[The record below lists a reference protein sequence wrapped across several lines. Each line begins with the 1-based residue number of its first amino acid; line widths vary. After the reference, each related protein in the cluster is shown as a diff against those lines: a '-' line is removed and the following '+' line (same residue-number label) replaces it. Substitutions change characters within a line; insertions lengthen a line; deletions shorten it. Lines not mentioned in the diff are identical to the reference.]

1 MDRDIINIKLE
12 NELDIV
18 LAYKRAMQLSHLCGM
33 ALANQTKFATA
44 VSEISRNVLEHVG
57 HGNIKYSIVEKE
69 GRLYLEGLVSDRG
82 RGILNVEELMQQ
94 RLQPYNAKGWGIYN
108 SRKLVEQ
115 FSIQSEYE
123 KGTRVYLRKL
133 IPSNHPPITQAII
146 RGWIEQFKND
156 DDISPYAEIKNQNM
170 QLIELLD
177 QLREKNIEVEYQLEE
192 IKRLNKELQTS
203 NLEISGLLEER
214 DKNNEQLISI
224 NQELDKF
231 AHIVSHDLKAPLYN
245 IFSLAHIIEE
255 EVQENNLIE
264 IDKTVR
270 MIKKQ
275 ASQMEKFISD
285 VLLYSTAGRH
295 NISKE
300 EVNLPELLQ
309 SILKTII
316 IPPHIKVIVQPDLP
330 HLFTEKIYLQQIFT
344 NLISNAI
351 KFNDKPLGRIAI
363 NYRYAQN
370 LLQFEVA
377 DNGPGIPLNEQ
388 EKIFKAYETGT
399 MHRNTSTGLGLSI
412 IDKII
417 QLKQTAFWVESKG
430 NNGAAF
436 KFTWPATDILKAS
449 MID

>member
-1 MDRDIINIKLE
+1 MDRDILSIKLE

-18 LAYKRAMQLSHLCGM
+18 LAYKRAIQLSGLCGM

-57 HGNIKYSIVEKE
+57 LGDIKYSIVENQ
-69 GRLYLEGLVSDRG
+69 GCLYLEGLVSDRG
-82 RGILNVEELMQQ
+82 RGISNIEETLRQQ
-94 RLQPYNAKGWGIYN
+94 RQPYSSKGWGIYN

-133 IPSNHPPITQAII
+133 IPSHHPPITLAII
-146 RGWIEQFKND
+146 RSWIEQFKND
-156 DDISPYAEIKNQNM
+156 EDISPYAEIKNQNM
-170 QLIELLD
+170 QLIKLLD
-177 QLREKNIEVEYQLEE
+177 EIREKNLEVEDQLAE
-192 IKRLNKELQTS
+192 IKRLNHELQTS
-203 NLEISGLLEER
+203 NNEIKGLLEER
-214 DKNNEQLISI
+214 DKNNELLSSI

-255 EVQENNLIE
+255 EVQENNLDE

-300 EVNLPELLQ
+300 EVDLAELMQ
-309 SILKTII
+309 SILKTLT
-316 IPPHIKVIVQPDLP
+316 IPPHIEVIVQPNLP
-330 HLFTEKIYLQQIFT
+330 KLFTEKIYLQQIFA

-351 KFNDKPLGRIAI
+351 KYNDKPKGVIEI
-363 NYRYAQN
+363 KYRHAHN
-370 LLQFEVA
+370 FLQFAVS

-388 EKIFKAYETGT
+388 EKIFKAYETGS

-430 NNGAAF
+430 NNGATF
-436 KFTWPATDILKAS
+436 IFTWPAADI
-449 MID
+449 MHVED

>member
-1 MDRDIINIKLE
+1 MDRDIISIKLE

-18 LAYKRAMQLSHLCGM
+18 LAYRRAMQLSGLCGM

-57 HGNIKYSIVEKE
+57 HGNIKYSIVEDG

-82 RGILNVEELMQQ
+82 RGIANANNLTNQQ
-94 RLQPYNAKGWGIYN
+94 LQPFGAKGWGIYN

-115 FSIQSEYE
+115 FIIQSEFE

-133 IPSNHPPITQAII
+133 IPHNHPPISKAII
-146 RGWIEQFKND
+146 RGWTENFKKD
-156 DDISPYAEIKNQNM
+156 EDISPYAEIKTQNM

-177 QLREKNIEVEYQLEE
+177 QIREKNMEVEYQLEE
-192 IKRLNKELQTS
+192 IKRLNLELQTS
-203 NLEISGLLEER
+203 NKEISGLLEER
-214 DKNNEQLISI
+214 DKNNEQLTAI

-255 EVQENNLIE
+255 EVQENNMVE

-300 EVNLPELLQ
+300 EVDLPDLIQ
-309 SILKTII
+309 NILKTLS
-316 IPPHIKVIVQPDLP
+316 IPPHIEVRVQPNLP
-330 HLFTEKIYLQQIFT
+330 KLFSEKIYLQQIFT

-351 KFNDKPLGRIAI
+351 KYNDKPAGLIEI
-363 NYRYAQN
+363 KYRLSGN
-370 LLQFEVA
+370 LLQFAVA
-377 DNGPGIPLNEQ
+377 DNGPGIPLSEQ
-388 EKIFKAYETGT
+388 EKIFKPYETGS

-430 NNGAAF
+430 NNGATF
-436 KFTWPATDILKAS
+436 IFTWPTEDIL
-449 MID
+449 

>member
-1 MDRDIINIKLE
+1 MDRDIISFKLE

-18 LAYKRAMQLSHLCGM
+18 LAYKRAMQLSQLCGM

-57 HGNIKYSIVEKE
+57 LGDIKYSIVENE

-82 RGILNVEELMQQ
+82 RGIANVAEIM
-94 RLQPYNAKGWGIYN
+94 RQPSGSKGWGIYN

-115 FSIQSEYE
+115 FFIQSEYE

-133 IPSNHPPITQAII
+133 IPHNHPPITLALI
-146 RGWIEQFKND
+146 RSWIEQFKND
-156 DDISPYAEIKNQNM
+156 EDISPYAEIKNQNM

-177 QLREKNIEVEYQLEE
+177 EIREKNLEVEYQLAE
-192 IKRLNKELQTS
+192 IKRLNLELQTS
-203 NLEISGLLEER
+203 NKEITGLLEER
-214 DKNNEQLISI
+214 EKYNEQLSSI

-255 EVQENNLIE
+255 EVQENNLDE

-300 EVNLPELLQ
+300 EVDLSELLQ
-309 SILKTII
+309 SILKTLS
-316 IPPHIKVIVQPDLP
+316 IPPHIEVIVQPDLP
-330 HLFTEKIYLQQIFT
+330 KLFTEKIYLQQIFS

-351 KFNDKPLGRIAI
+351 KYSDKPKGII
-363 NYRYAQN
+363 EIKYRQVHN
-370 LLQFEVA
+370 LLQFAIA

-388 EKIFKAYETGT
+388 EKIFKPYETGS

-417 QLKQTAFWVESKG
+417 QLKQAAFWVESKG
-430 NNGAAF
+430 NNGATF
-436 KFTWPATDILKAS
+436 IFTWPATDILKHGA
-449 MID
+449 